1 MKQIFSALFVVFTL
15 ASLEA
20 FSQCSISIS
29 PIHAWCQ
36 GNTVTFTRNCTGN
49 YTIFTW
55 SVNGSS
61 VATGTSFSLEL
72 GAPGSYTVGLY
83 AECPDNGTCSPVGS
97 TTASTSF
104 TVTSALTLPIVT
116 ASGYEFCESASV
128 NFSVTNPQ
136 SGVSYTWTSS
146 LGGGSLGTGTSLSSY
161 SMTQSATITATA
173 TQGNCISQN
182 GSVNV
187 NVAHTTFTPSL
198 LSMTY
203 RSTTASMSGEYS
215 NPHYWQTSSTGTST
229 TNSGN
234 TYTTNAAQT
243 VYLRA
248 YNSSG
253 GCWTNASTGL
263 SLTIDYAP
271 LLASVTQVHKPGYTD
286 VVFVHPQKDF
296 LMANAD
302 YYWVSDASSSPS
314 IVSNYSQL
322 TSVTG
327 SRVTQSGEKYLKGRD
342 HETNTWGST
351 LTLDVT
357 LRGDEMINSVQTTGY
372 DGSSTPVVV
381 AQSKSYF
388 DNRGKPLQSQS
399 KNIEQ
404 NYILA
409 TQGLTD
415 RFDRPVG
422 ATLPAPIVPKS
433 FTYNSL
439 LLLNASG
446 VPYSHPDFD
455 YVNPTN
461 SNDNTRYDPVHVG
474 SSVEG
479 TVGWYYSANNTI
491 EPLTPQTFFPYS
503 RVEYYEDASGETKR
517 SASAGNQH
525 RLGAGHEALSGTFP
539 VFNELDD
546 YLSRRSTALTGITQ
560 DGSLR
565 NEAVQKVTMDENGNY
580 SISVTDNAGK
590 TVMVARKGTS
600 ADSVLKVKNTVVSS
614 SDPASSNY
622 RKMTYFY
629 ILNDFA
635 VTITGSTDFVA
646 ENIVTEEKK
655 SVGAT
660 FANGSGIWSAGFY
673 RITVNSGSITL
684 KYTNYYLDVSYQ
696 FYDDAGRLKTS
707 VSPNGV
713 KKWKENSNPSTY
725 YSVLDKSTFTYNHRS
740 WLLSMTETDA
750 GLSTYK
756 YRTDGKIR
764 FSQNKKQQDSSW
776 FSYTHYDVQG
786 RPIESGEYRGT
797 SYTYSGLA
805 SQLEYTN
812 QVIFPAAN
820 VRHWTKTIYDLP
832 DANFIASTGLPA
844 TYKQTFIRGAV
855 SSTENANNK
864 TWYSYDG
871 MGRLRWI
878 AQKPN
883 GFGLVFVSEYG
894 YDFLGNVTVTS
905 TKAFSGS
912 TAVSKFYHH
921 YTYDKDMR
929 LSEVK
934 TSLDSVKKTLQAKYL
949 YYVHGPLKRIELA
962 TSLQGID
969 FVYNI
974 NGWLQSINNPSGD
987 PGGDGQSGAHG
998 GFRPDAFSLVLDY
1011 YESTMSGLFSSIV
1024 QQIDPRKFHRI
1035 PGLDENSSMEIAGFT
1050 PRQTLS
1056 EASLWEVRR
1065 TMEMVREKMRNQQ
1078 GQ

>member
-1 MKQIFSALFVVFTL
+1 MKKTLITLFVFTV
-15 ASLEA
+15 ASIHA
-20 FSQCSISIS
+20 FSQCSITSTPS
-29 PIHAWCQ
+29 HAWCQ
-36 GNTVTFTRNCTGN
+36 GNTVTFTRSCTGN
-49 YTIFTW
+49 YTIFSW
-55 SVNGSS
+55 SVNGNA
-61 VATGTSFSLEL
+61 VATGASFSLQL
-72 GAPGSYTVGLY
+72 GPPGSYTVSLY

-104 TVTSALTLPIVT
+104 TVTSAISTPVVT

-128 NFSVTNPQ
+128 NFSVSNPQ
-136 SGVSYTWTSS
+136 SGVSYGWTSS
-146 LGGGSLGTGTSLSSY
+146 LGGGSLGTGTSLSNF
-161 SMTQSATITATA
+161 SMAQSAAITATA
-173 TQGNCISQN
+173 TKGSCISQS
-182 GSVNV
+182 GTVNI
-187 NVAHTTFTPSL
+187 NVAHTTYTPSL
-198 LSMTY
+198 LSTTY

-215 NPHYWQTSSTGTST
+215 NPHYWQTSPTGTST
-229 TNSGN
+229 ANSGG
-234 TYTTNAAQT
+234 TYTTNTAQT

-248 YNSSG
+248 FNSSG
-253 GCWTNASTGL
+253 GCWTNASPGL
-263 SLTIDYAP
+263 SLSIDYGP
-271 LLASVTQVHKPGYTD
+271 SLAAVTQVHQPGYTD
-286 VVFVHPQKDF
+286 VVFIHPQKDF

-302 YYWVSDASSSPS
+302 YYWVSDASVNASV
-314 IVSNYSQL
+314 VSNYSQL
-322 TSVTG
+322 TSITG
-327 SRVTQSGEKYLKGRD
+327 SRVSQSGTRYLRGRD
-342 HETNTWGST
+342 HVTNTWGST
-351 LTLDVT
+351 LTIDVT
-357 LRGDEMINSVQTTGY
+357 LRGDEMINSIQTKGY

-381 AQSKSYF
+381 TESKGYF
-388 DNRGKPLQSQS
+388 DNRGKSLQSQT

-415 RFDRPVG
+415 RYDRPVG
-422 ATLPAPIVPKS
+422 TTLPAPIVPKN

-439 LLLNASG
+439 LLLNTAG
-446 VPYSHPDFD
+446 TPYAHPDFD
-455 YVNPTN
+455 YVNPVN
-461 SNDNTRYDPVHVG
+461 SNDNTRYNPVHAG
-474 SSVEG
+474 STVEG
-479 TVGWYYSANNTI
+479 TVGWYYSANNNI
-491 EPLTPQTFFPYS
+491 EPLTPRTYYPYS
-503 RVEYYEDASGETKR
+503 RSEFYEDASGELKR
-517 SASAGNQH
+517 SASPGDQH
-525 RLGAGHEALSGTFP
+525 RLGAGHESLSGTFP

-546 YLSRRSTALTGITQ
+546 YLIRRPIAVSGITQ

-565 NEAVQKVTMDENGNY
+565 NEAIQKVTMDENGNY
-580 SISVTDNAGK
+580 SVSVTDNAGK
-590 TVMVARKGTS
+590 IIMTARKGS
-600 ADSVLKVKNTVVSS
+600 AADSVLKIKNTVVSS

-646 ENIVTEEKK
+646 ENIVTGTKNA
-655 SVGAT
+655 VGVT
-660 FANGSGIWSAGFY
+660 FANGSGIWPAGFY

-725 YSVLDKSTFTYNHRS
+725 YSVLDKSTYTYNHRS

-797 SYTYSGLA
+797 TYSYSGVA
-805 SQLEYTN
+805 SQLEFAS
-812 QVIFPAAN
+812 QIIFPVSN
-820 VRHWTKTIYDLP
+820 VRHWTKTSYDLP
-832 DANFIASTGLPA
+832 DANFTTATGLPS
-844 TYKQTFIRGAV
+844 TYKQTFMRGAV
-855 SSTENANNK
+855 SSTENPNNK

-878 AQKPN
+878 AQKPT
-883 GFGLVFVSEYG
+883 GLGLVFVSEYG
-894 YDFLGNVTVTS
+894 YDFLGNVTVAS

-912 TAVSKFYHH
+912 TPVSKFYHH

-929 LSEVK
+929 LSEVR
-934 TSLDSVKKTLQAKYL
+934 TSRDSVKKTLQAKYL

-962 TSLQGID
+962 TTLQGID

-974 NGWLQSINNPSGD
+974 NGWLQSINNPAGD
-987 PGGDGQSGAHG
+987 PGGDGQSGAHS
-998 GFRPDAFSLVLDY
+998 GFRRDAFSMVLDY
-1011 YESTMSGLFSSIV
+1011 YESTMSGLFSSV
-1024 QQIDPRKFHRI
+1024 AQQVDPRKFHRL
-1035 PGLDENSSMEIAGFT
+1035 PSLDDEAYLDVAGLT
-1050 PRQTLS
+1050 PIGMLR
-1056 EASLWEVRR
+1056 EASLWEVKR
-1065 TMEMVREKMRNQQ
+1065 TMEMVRERTLNQQ